1 MAGLRALNQQL
12 MATAVGSAVS
22 GAMSTAAGGAGAATG
37 LGATLMNFLVNPLKF
52 ILVPLGKAMLA
63 LLSPLGILAIAVT
76 ALVAWRT
83 KQFTERIREIN
94 AIKADNDQA
103 RARDAESIRS
113 GIVRRTAQARGASI
127 STTEGLTES
136 ERLKSIMVEG
146 SGGRSTN
153 FGEMLATREQDIKNM
168 IEGRGGEAVVSAVQA
183 AQFKNELAQR
193 DVVYLQNAIAAK
205 QSDLVTES
213 RPPTKEETDQLRL
226 LADMVK
232 YLEKQVGITQG
243 QADDE
248 RRKQDEREQ
257 FEQIQRVQNLNYQ
270 EGGYYQY

>member
-1 MAGLRALNQQL
+1 

-22 GAMSTAAGGAGAATG
+22 GAVGSADAGGAGAATG
-37 LGATLMNFLVNPLKF
+37 MGATFMTFLVKPLIAIF
-52 ILVPLGKAMLA
+52 TPIAKALA
-63 LLSPLGILAIAVT
+63 LLLTPLGILGVVLTGLAAYFIKKDV
-76 ALVAWRT
+76 
-83 KQFTERIREIN
+83 ERISEILS
-94 AIKADNDQA
+94 IKADNDQA

-113 GIVRRTAQARGASI
+113 GAVRRTAQARGASI

-136 ERLKSIMVEG
+136 DRLKSIIVEG
-146 SGGRSTN
+146 SGGQSTN

-168 IEGRGGEAVVSAVQA
+168 IEGRGGEAVVSEIQA

-193 DVVYLQNAIAAK
+193 DVVYLRNAIAAK
-205 QSDLVTES
+205 QSGLVTES

-226 LADMVK
+226 LTDMVK

-248 RRKQDEREQ
+248 RKKQDEREQ
-257 FEQIQRVQNLNYQ
+257 FEQIQRLQNLNYQ